1 MKLRHYH
8 LPGLVRY
15 QKAAALQDQIVKQ
28 FLASKASRDSNSSR
42 TSSNPPFNGSAS
54 TSAILFPSRGSAQTP
69 AAEPV
74 LHPSV
79 ITAQFYPVYTCGRR
93 EVGKVTAAQERYL
106 RANGRADFVEAL
118 RGGQTTFHGPGQLVA
133 YPILDLRDGR
143 MVRSQNGERDAATA
157 AASGYREMMGERSE
171 QHGSTSARKYVS
183 ILEQSVIATCAAFG
197 VKSFTTE
204 HPGVWTTP
212 EKKIAALGVHLR
224 RHVTSHGIG
233 LNVSTDLWWF
243 DRIVACGL
251 EGKKTTS
258 LEAEG
263 ASVHGSAIEV
273 DEVARVFVDELARS
287 LGVIDGIEVVD
298 CAGLEGN
305 FG

>member
-1 MKLRHYH
+1 MKNLQREMKLRHYH
-8 LPGLVRY
+8 LSGLVSY
-15 QKAAALQDQIVKQ
+15 QTAASLQDQIVTQ
-28 FLASKASRDSNSSR
+28 FLASKASKDSSPSK
-42 TSSNPPFNGSAS
+42 TFSKDSFNGSKS
-54 TSAILFPSRGSAQTP
+54 TGAVLSPSKFFALVATP
-69 AAEPV
+69 
-74 LHPSV
+74 HPSV

-93 EVGKVTAAQERYL
+93 EVGKVTTAQERHL

-133 YPILDLRDGR
+133 YPILDLRDR
-143 MVRSQNGERDAATA
+143 HMVQLHNRGSEEGV
-157 AASGYREMMGERSE
+157 GGCEMEKQLK
-171 QHGSTSARKYVS
+171 QHGSISARKYIS
-183 ILEQSVIATCAAFG
+183 ILEQSVIATCAAYG

-233 LNVSTDLWWF
+233 LNVSTDMWWF

-263 ASVHGSAIEV
+263 ARIHGNPIEV
-273 DEVARVFVDELARS
+273 DAVAKIFVAELAKR
-287 LGVIDGIEVVD
+287 LGLIDEIEIVD
-298 CAGLEGN
+298 CAGFEEK
-305 FG
+305 

>member
-8 LPGLVRY
+8 FPGLVRY
-15 QKAAALQDQIVKQ
+15 QTAAELQDRIVTQ
-28 FLASKASRDSNSSR
+28 FLASKAPGNVSRRTCNVSIADDANSVPE
-42 TSSNPPFNGSAS
+42 TLV
-54 TSAILFPSRGSAQTP
+54 T
-69 AAEPV
+69 
-74 LHPSV
+74 PSV
-79 ITAQFYPVYTCGRR
+79 ITAQFHPVYTCGRR
-93 EVGKVTAAQERYL
+93 EIGKVTPAQEQHL

-143 MVRSQNGERDAATA
+143 MIQCQEESRRRGGTGEEERMGKHSKRQGSITA
-157 AASGYREMMGERSE
+157 RE
-171 QHGSTSARKYVS
+171 YVS
-183 ILEQSVIATCAAFG
+183 ILEQSVIATCAAYG
-197 VKSFTTE
+197 VRAFTTE

-233 LNVSTDLWWF
+233 LNVNTDLWWF

-263 ASVHGSAIEV
+263 VVVRGNADGMK
-273 DEVARVFVDELARS
+273 EVATVFVDELAKA
-287 LGVIDGIEVVD
+287 LGVVDEVEVD
-298 CAGLEGN
+298 CVGPEDGV
-305 FG
+305 G